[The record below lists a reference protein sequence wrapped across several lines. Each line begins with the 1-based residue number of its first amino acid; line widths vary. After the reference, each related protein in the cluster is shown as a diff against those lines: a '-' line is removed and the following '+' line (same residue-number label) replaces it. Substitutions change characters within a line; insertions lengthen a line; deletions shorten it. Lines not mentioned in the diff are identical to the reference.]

1 MADVIHVDLGEGNE
15 LAQRLEEL
23 LKKEVPDMEPEDDF
37 VF

>member
-1 MADVIHVDLGEGNE
+1 MADVIHVAGGAGNE

-37 VF
+37 DF